1 MIVGAVAGTM
11 TQEER
16 ANVFVEKIKAMLL
29 LVSGPETLDAAFLG
43 AMQLIGLFGMLKHSR
58 DHYKLHEERP
68 QKDGRFRDMLE
79 HALEHMNNYKLKE
92 EHELGDC
99 RFHLVAAA
107 FNLMMEFYFFTKE
120 QKG

>member
-1 MIVGAVAGTM
+1 M
-11 TQEER
+11 TREEQTWR
-16 ANVFVEKIKAMLL
+16 AWINKLQDQRL
-29 LVSGPETLDAAFLG
+29 SVSGPETLDAAFLG
-43 AMQLIGLFGMLKHSR
+43 AMQEVGLFGMLKHSR
-58 DHYKLHEERP
+58 DHYKLHKERP

-99 RFHLVAAA
+99 RFHLAAAA
-107 FNLMMEFYFFTKE
+107 FNLMMEFYFFTRE